1 MNINKFSLR
10 TRIFIAMIFIVVM
23 ASLLI
28 AAVTIY
34 QYNEQAE
41 DYHVNRLER
50 KEEAIKSAIIYELD
64 RESIMGFES
73 ATLPEVLE
81 RKLNEISDIHNLD
94 VNIYDLRGKLLES
107 SYVKTATDT
116 TDVNL
121 NTDIMNQL
129 SIREDHRL
137 LFQKLSPDGTK
148 FKSSLSY
155 LNGSVNQLVGIIGVP
170 YLQDNTFQDQE
181 LREFLGRLSVV
192 YLLILFIAISMA
204 YFLSEYITK
213 SLENVS
219 RKMRQTSM
227 EKINEKIILEDDSQ
241 EIMTLVTSYNSMI
254 DQLEDSAV
262 KLAESERK
270 QAWREMAKQVAHEI
284 KNPLTPMRLTIQSF
298 DHNFDP
304 KDPDIREKMH
314 EYSESLIKQIDIMS
328 SIASAFSSFAQM
340 PTANKEAL
348 NIVEEVKR
356 SLDIFHEPY
365 IEYHPDKEAIIT
377 KMDKIQ
383 LTRIMTNLVTNAIH
397 ALKDKEN
404 PKIEIRVSESESE
417 VLIEVEDNGQGIDKK
432 IRVSE
437 SESEVLIEVE
447 DNGQGIDKNDA
458 KKIFEPKFTTKS
470 SGMGLGL
477 PMVKNIVEAY
487 NGKISFVSG
496 HNGNT
501 VFSVSLPKEM

>member
-1 MNINKFSLR
+1 MNINKLSLR
-10 TRIFIAMIFIVVM
+10 TRIFIAMIFIVVI

-41 DYHVNRLER
+41 EYHKNRLER
-50 KEEAIKSAIIYELD
+50 KEEAIKSAIIYELGRD
-64 RESIMGFES
+64 TIFGFE
-73 ATLPEVLE
+73 TYVLPDILD

-94 VNIYDLRGKLLES
+94 VNIYDLDGNLLRS
-107 SYVKTATDT
+107 SYVTNVTDT
-116 TDVNL
+116 TDANL
-121 NTDIMNQL
+121 SKNIMRQL
-129 SIREDHRL
+129 VINDDHRL
-137 LFQKLSPDGTK
+137 VFQKTSPDGKK

-155 LNGSVNQLVGIIGVP
+155 LIGYMDEQVGIIGVP
-170 YLQDNTFQDQE
+170 YLQDNTFQDKE
-181 LREFLGRLSVV
+181 LKEFLGRLSVV
-192 YLLILFIAISMA
+192 YLLILFIAIIMA

-219 RKMRQTSM
+219 RRMRQTTM
-227 EKINEKIILEDDSQ
+227 EKKNERIILDDASQ
-241 EIMTLVTSYNSMI
+241 EIMSLVDSYNNMI

-270 QAWREMAKQVAHEI
+270 QAWREMARQVAHEI

-304 KDPDIREKMH
+304 EDPNIIEKMH
-314 EYSESLIKQIDIMS
+314 EYSDTLIQQIDIMS

-340 PTANKEAL
+340 PNPNKEKL
-348 NIVEEVKR
+348 NIVEEVKK

-365 IEYHPDKEAIIT
+365 IEYHPAKQEIVT

-397 ALKDKEN
+397 ALKNTEN
-404 PKIEIRVSESESE
+404 PKIEIRVSENEDD
-417 VLIEVEDNGQGIDKK
+417 VLIEVEDNGQGIGEK
-432 IRVSE
+432 
-437 SESEVLIEVE
+437 
-447 DNGQGIDKNDA
+447 DA
-458 KKIFEPKFTTKS
+458 MKIFEPKFTTKS

-487 NGKISFVSG
+487 NGSIGFVSG
-496 HNGNT
+496 MNKNT
-501 VFSVSLPKEM
+501 IFLVKLPKEKLNE

>member
-204 YFLSEYITK
+204 YFFY
-213 SLENVS
+213 
-219 RKMRQTSM
+219 
-227 EKINEKIILEDDSQ
+227 
-241 EIMTLVTSYNSMI
+241 
-254 DQLEDSAV
+254 
-262 KLAESERK
+262 
-270 QAWREMAKQVAHEI
+270 
-284 KNPLTPMRLTIQSF
+284 P
-298 DHNFDP
+298 
-304 KDPDIREKMH
+304 
-314 EYSESLIKQIDIMS
+314 
-328 SIASAFSSFAQM
+328 
-340 PTANKEAL
+340 
-348 NIVEEVKR
+348 NI
-356 SLDIFHEPY
+356 SP
-365 IEYHPDKEAIIT
+365 
-377 KMDKIQ
+377 
-383 LTRIMTNLVTNAIH
+383 NL
-397 ALKDKEN
+397 
-404 PKIEIRVSESESE
+404 
-417 VLIEVEDNGQGIDKK
+417 
-432 IRVSE
+432 
-437 SESEVLIEVE
+437 
-447 DNGQGIDKNDA
+447 
-458 KKIFEPKFTTKS
+458 
-470 SGMGLGL
+470 
-477 PMVKNIVEAY
+477 
-487 NGKISFVSG
+487 
-496 HNGNT
+496 
-501 VFSVSLPKEM
+501 

>member
-1 MNINKFSLR
+1 LLIFTKKAQMNINKFSLR
-10 TRIFIAMIFIVVM
+10 TRIFIAMIFIVVI

-34 QYNEQAE
+34 QYSEQAE

-73 ATLPEVLE
+73 ATLPVILE

-107 SYVKTATDT
+107 SYVKDATDT
-116 TDVNL
+116 TDVKL
-121 NTDIMNQL
+121 NIDIMTQL
-129 SIREDHRL
+129 AVRDDHRIV
-137 LFQKLSPDGTK
+137 FQKLSPDGTK

-155 LNGSVNQLVGIIGVP
+155 LNGSINQQVGIIGVP
-170 YLQDNTFQDQE
+170 YKQDNTFQDKE
-181 LREFLGRLSVV
+181 LREFLGRLSIV
-192 YLLILFIAISMA
+192 YLLILFIAIIMA

-219 RKMRQTSM
+219 RRMRQTSM
-227 EKINEKIILEDDSQ
+227 EKINEKIILEDESQ
-241 EIMTLVTSYNSMI
+241 EIMTLVNSYNSMI

-304 KDPDIREKMH
+304 KEPDIKEKMH
-314 EYSESLIKQIDIMS
+314 EFSESLIKQIDIMS
-328 SIASAFSSFAQM
+328 SIASAFSNFAQM
-340 PTANKEAL
+340 PTANKETL

-356 SLDIFHEPY
+356 GLDIFHEPY
-365 IEYHPDKEAIIT
+365 IEYLPGKETIIT

-417 VLIEVEDNGQGIDKK
+417 VLIEVEDNGQGI
-432 IRVSE
+432 
-437 SESEVLIEVE
+437 
-447 DNGQGIDKNDA
+447 GKNDA
-458 KKIFEPKFTTKS
+458 MKIFEPKFTTKS

-487 NGKISFVSG
+487 NGKIGFVSG
-496 HNGNT
+496 HNRNT

>member
-10 TRIFIAMIFIVVM
+10 TRIFIAMIFIVVI
-23 ASLLI
+23 ASVLI

-73 ATLPEVLE
+73 ATLPDILE

-94 VNIYDLRGKLLES
+94 VNIYDLRGQLLES
-107 SYVKTATDT
+107 SYAKNATDT

-121 NTDIMNQL
+121 NIDIMTQL
-129 SIREDHRL
+129 AVREDHRMV
-137 LFQKLSPDGTK
+137 FQKLSPDGTK

-155 LNGSVNQLVGIIGVP
+155 LIGSINQQVGIVGVP
-170 YLQDNTFQDQE
+170 YLQDNTLQDKE
-181 LREFLGRLSVV
+181 LREFLGRLSIV
-192 YLLILFIAISMA
+192 YLLILFIAIIMA

-227 EKINEKIILEDDSQ
+227 EKINEKIILEDESQ
-241 EIMTLVTSYNSMI
+241 EIMTLVNSYNSMI
-254 DQLEDSAV
+254 DQLEDSSV

-284 KNPLTPMRLTIQSF
+284 KNPLTPMRLTVQSF

-304 KDPDIREKMH
+304 KEPDIKEKMH
-314 EYSESLIKQIDIMS
+314 EFSESLIKQIDIMS

-340 PTANKEAL
+340 PTANKEVL
-348 NIVEEVKR
+348 NIVEEVKK

-365 IEYHPDKEAIIT
+365 IEYHPGREKIIT

-417 VLIEVEDNGQGIDKK
+417 VLIEVEDNGQGI
-432 IRVSE
+432 
-437 SESEVLIEVE
+437 
-447 DNGQGIDKNDA
+447 GKNDA

-487 NGKISFVSG
+487 NGKIGFVSG
-496 HNGNT
+496 VNSNT
-501 VFSVSLPKEM
+501 VFSVSLPKEL

>member
-10 TRIFIAMIFIVVM
+10 TRIFIAMIFIVVI

-73 ATLPEVLE
+73 ATLPEILE

-107 SYVKTATDT
+107 SYVKNATDT

-121 NTDIMNQL
+121 NADIMNQL

-304 KDPDIREKMH
+304 KDPDIIEKMH

-365 IEYHPDKEAIIT
+365 IEYQPEKESIIT

-404 PKIEIRVSESESE
+404 PKIEIKVSENESE
-417 VLIEVEDNGQGIDKK
+417 VLIEVEDNGQGI
-432 IRVSE
+432 
-437 SESEVLIEVE
+437 
-447 DNGQGIDKNDA
+447 GKNDA

-496 HNGNT
+496 LNSNT

>member
-1 MNINKFSLR
+1 
-10 TRIFIAMIFIVVM
+10 MIFIVVI

-41 DYHVNRLER
+41 EYHKNRLER
-50 KEEAIKSAIIYELD
+50 KEEAIKSAIIYELGRD
-64 RESIMGFES
+64 TIFGFE
-73 ATLPEVLE
+73 TYVLPDILD

-94 VNIYDLRGKLLES
+94 VNIYDLDGNLLRS
-107 SYVKTATDT
+107 SYVTNVTDT
-116 TDVNL
+116 TDANL
-121 NTDIMNQL
+121 SKNIMRQL
-129 SIREDHRL
+129 VINDDHRL
-137 LFQKLSPDGTK
+137 VFQKTSPDGKK

-155 LNGSVNQLVGIIGVP
+155 LIGYMDEQVGIIGVP
-170 YLQDNTFQDQE
+170 YLQDNTFQDKE
-181 LREFLGRLSVV
+181 LKEFLGRLSVV
-192 YLLILFIAISMA
+192 YLLILFIAIIMA

-219 RKMRQTSM
+219 RRMRQTTM
-227 EKINEKIILEDDSQ
+227 EKKNERIILDDASQ
-241 EIMTLVTSYNSMI
+241 EIMSLVDSYNNMI

-270 QAWREMAKQVAHEI
+270 QAWREMARQVAHEI

-304 KDPDIREKMH
+304 KDPNIIEKMH
-314 EYSESLIKQIDIMS
+314 EYSDTLIQQIDIMS

-340 PTANKEAL
+340 PNPNKEKL
-348 NIVEEVKR
+348 NIVEEVKK

-365 IEYHPDKEAIIT
+365 IEYHPAKQEIVT

-397 ALKDKEN
+397 ALKNTEN
-404 PKIEIRVSESESE
+404 PKIEIRVSENEDD
-417 VLIEVEDNGQGIDKK
+417 VLIEVEDNGQGIGEK
-432 IRVSE
+432 
-437 SESEVLIEVE
+437 
-447 DNGQGIDKNDA
+447 DA
-458 KKIFEPKFTTKS
+458 MKIFEPKFTTKS

-487 NGKISFVSG
+487 NGSIGFVSG
-496 HNGNT
+496 MNKNT
-501 VFSVSLPKEM
+501 IFLVKLPKDKSNL